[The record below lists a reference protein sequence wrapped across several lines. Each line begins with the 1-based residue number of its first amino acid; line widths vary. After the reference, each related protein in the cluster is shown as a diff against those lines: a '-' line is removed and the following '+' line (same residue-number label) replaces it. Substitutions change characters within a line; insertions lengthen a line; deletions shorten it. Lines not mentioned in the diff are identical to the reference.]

1 MRRGSR
7 QEVLQVESVL
17 RSDQEVTSLNPVSA
31 DAETSDLLEEELYM
45 FAYFCSFHL
54 ENIFNNLNLTNF
66 LFIFWFIHL
75 SNLRK
80 VTLNTLFKSLC
91 CYCGL

>member
-7 QEVLQVESVL
+7 QEVLQVDSVL

-31 DAETSDLLEEELYM
+31 DAETSDLLEEELY
-45 FAYFCSFHL
+45 H